1 MIMMIYIIHLLLIGR
16 RAWMAFD
23 DKFPVQ
29 ILKAIEQEL
38 TEHGTILYTFL
49 TFAARCIVQPVSV
62 GFDRIQQPTDYC
74 AHNCG
79 HNSRS
84 YVIKH
89 RSLIS

>member
-23 DKFPVQ
+23 DKSPVH

-49 TFAARCIVQPVSV
+49 TFATRYVMQMFSA
-62 GFDRIQQPTDYC
+62 GFDRIQQPTDYRT
-74 AHNCG
+74 HDCG

-84 YVIKH
+84 YVIGH
-89 RSLIS
+89 WPSVS